1 MRARRLSC
9 VITSCRPR
17 HGSLLTHSLRIWHR
31 PLALLMLSGLESKNA
46 ALRST
51 LRFTLRGAS
60 VTSVIAAL
68 YRKKTAS
75 PAATLLT
82 CEALSTT
89 QEVYAFTVFERVL
102 PTSRLRHSP

>member
-1 MRARRLSC
+1 MTRG
-9 VITSCRPR
+9 TP
-17 HGSLLTHSLRIWHR
+17 
-31 PLALLMLSGLESKNA
+31 
-46 ALRST
+46 LRSDCAP
-51 LRFTLRGAS
+51 R
-60 VTSVIAAL
+60 V

-89 QEVYAFTVFERVL
+89 KEVYAFTVFERVL